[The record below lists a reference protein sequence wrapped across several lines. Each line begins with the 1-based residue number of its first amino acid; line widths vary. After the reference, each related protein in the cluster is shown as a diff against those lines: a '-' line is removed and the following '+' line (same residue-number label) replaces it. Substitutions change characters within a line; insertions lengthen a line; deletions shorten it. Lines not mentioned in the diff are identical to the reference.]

1 MPRRQRSATGGQANF
16 YINNCGDF
24 GRSSR
29 FGDWSA
35 IAFGQDGV
43 FGRLKSPVEKR
54 LSKAGLMLWFCCE
67 LEPAPMTCLE
77 REPLN
82 GLGQQQCAATHIKS
96 VAAEDKS

>member
-1 MPRRQRSATGGQANF
+1 MPRRQRSPTGGLANF

-35 IAFGQDGV
+35 FAFGQDGV
-43 FGRLKSPVEKR
+43 FAGLRSAVEKG

-67 LEPAPMTCLE
+67 LESAPMTWLDC
-77 REPLN
+77 EPLN
-82 GLGQQQCAATHIKS
+82 SLGQQQCAATPIKS